1 MSLGISGAWAG
12 ETLVP
17 GAGNGLS
24 GVLVLIVTQPV
35 PVFLGNMNG
44 PLKVA
49 PASSRIVSP
58 SCAISIAS
66 WRSSP
71 SPMRIVRPDEGTN
84 VVSTYSRGASG
95 AAVSCRTPDGAPAHP
110 NAGVSNDTRSM
121 AAATNGYIVDSSSG
135 RSFMPGVAYSPPDP
149 LIAGICR

>member
-49 PASSRIVSP
+49 PASSRSYRRAAP
-58 SCAISIAS
+58 YRLHLGGRPLHRCG
-66 WRSSP
+66 SSVLTRG
-71 SPMRIVRPDEGTN
+71 PMWCPHILAEPQGRPFL
-84 VVSTYSRGASG
+84 VV
-95 AAVSCRTPDGAPAHP
+95 H
-110 NAGVSNDTRSM
+110 
-121 AAATNGYIVDSSSG
+121 
-135 RSFMPGVAYSPPDP
+135 
-149 LIAGICR
+149 